1 MDTSSAN
8 KSSQEKQT
16 KKLTDLLLQQTPQD
30 INEQTFRDRFREDAR
45 KNWMANS
52 EQYRNLLTTYV
63 NNIDDNL
70 KSKRCQKKVFF
81 WLSVLILLGVTGAII
96 YIIYQISIS
105 PPDIIVLL
113 LQVVT
118 ALTAFLT
125 PLLVLPKTIVNYL
138 FTTKDEE
145 YMIQIIEQIIRHDDS
160 SLEK

>member
-70 KSKRCQKKVFF
+70 KSKRCQKKVFLA
-81 WLSVLILLGVTGAII
+81 LSVNFIGCDRSYYLHYISNFDISARYYSVITPSSYCFDSLSHSIAGSSKNNCKLSI
-96 YIIYQISIS
+96 YHQ
-105 PPDIIVLL
+105 
-113 LQVVT
+113 
-118 ALTAFLT
+118 
-125 PLLVLPKTIVNYL
+125 
-138 FTTKDEE
+138 
-145 YMIQIIEQIIRHDDS
+145 R
-160 SLEK
+160 